1 MAPGPVFIHAAH
13 CRAYD
18 ADGFPE
24 TLREVPLAF
33 EARASGS
40 RITELSAR
48 ADVSPEAQM
57 QVLFDDRHRQ
67 LARRQ
72 IRARHQPV
80 HAAADDDDI
89 HGQRAFLIARSA
101 AFRPGAAMMPPPGC
115 VAEPH
120 I

>member
-48 ADVSPEAQM
+48 ADVSPESQM
-57 QVLFDDRHRQ
+57 QVLFDDHGADWLHLRH
-67 LARRQ
+67 AE
-72 IRARHQPV
+72 A
-80 HAAADDDDI
+80 
-89 HGQRAFLIARSA
+89 GCFIARVERAASA
-101 AFRPGAAMMPPPGC
+101 G
-115 VAEPH
+115 
-120 I
+120 